1 MHGRSPGLLVLTA
14 LLTWSLCGITWSQ
27 DAKKIA
33 EILRKAPG
41 PAVKKAPVTKPKPQ
55 QDKKPV
61 PVFLLRDR
69 GKIPARPAF
78 ESIRIRTRYGVLDIP
93 SSQLVTVRFAPRLNA
108 SLVRKTTALLARMGT
123 GTETDRKAAADSLL
137 ALGPPA
143 LAPLKHLAAT
153 AGGKLPPATRGI
165 IDQLEAEDRRNPAPK
180 KKPAGMRDE
189 VRTDELSFRGEVLTE
204 SFALKTLYG
213 ELNIRIADLE
223 AINFKAVGLVNR
235 SVIVTPGY
243 QPNGSWL
250 DSRLDV
256 GKNKLLSIK
265 ATGQTSVE
273 SWSVKAGPAGTT
285 RYNSFKSQQ
294 GFPMLCLVGKIGKT
308 GKPFKI
314 GEKYRLRS
322 KTAGRL
328 YLAIQPF
335 DYEPGG
341 VGGKYESVISITDGR

>member
-1 MHGRSPGLLVLTA
+1 MPGRFPGVLILTA
-14 LLTWSLCGITWSQ
+14 LLCWSLCGIAWCQ

-41 PAVKKAPVTKPKPQ
+41 PGARKAPPEQPKPQ
-55 QDKKPV
+55 EVKKPV

-78 ESIRIRTRYGVLDIP
+78 DSIRVRTRYGVLDIP
-93 SSQLVTVRFAPRLNA
+93 NAQLVTVRFAPRLDA
-108 SLVRKTTALLARMGT
+108 SLVKKTTALLALMAT
-123 GTETDRKAAADSLL
+123 GAETDRKAAADSLL

-143 LAPLKHLAAT
+143 LAPLKHLAA
-153 AGGKLPPATRGI
+153 AEGGNLPPATRAI
-165 IDQLEAEDRRNPAPK
+165 IEKLEVEAGKNPAPK
-180 KKPAGMRDE
+180 NKPAKARDE
-189 VRTDELSFRGEVLTE
+189 IRTEELSFRGEVLTE

-213 ELNIRIADLE
+213 ELTIRIADLK

-235 SVIVTPGY
+235 SVIVTPNY
-243 QPNGSWL
+243 QPNGTWL

-273 SWSVKAGPAGTT
+273 NWSVKAGPAGTT

-328 YLAIQPF
+328 YLSIQPF

-341 VGGKYESVISITDGR
+341 VDGKYESVVSITDGR